1 MSTKAVANDNK
12 NSVQTQ
18 NTDASSK
25 KLIGNTDKRLSAAR
39 KIWIADDTTTIV
51 GVYGPGT
58 TLEINANWNMP
69 FTEMAA
75 GNNTLGNV
83 LQAATGKTLVN
94 LLNTKQVWQ
103 YNDPTHFNVELI
115 LYALRDPDKEVMQP
129 LRALEYMI
137 APDVGKFWSGVGEIA
152 KALQINIANKIIYQY
167 LVLNNISVPYDKET
181 DSRGN
186 FVRCTVNLTLSTL
199 TMVSKQM
206 LKQGYGVKSGY
217 TYQGYSESQGT
228 VK

>member
-1 MSTKAVANDNK
+1 MSVRAVTNDNR
-12 NSVQTQ
+12 SSAQTQ

-51 GVYGPGT
+51 GVYGPGST
-58 TLEINANWNMP
+58 MEINANWSMP
-69 FTEMAA
+69 FTEMNV
-75 GNNTLGNV
+75 GNGTLGDV
-83 LQAATGKTLVN
+83 AQTMTGKTLVN

-103 YNDPTHFNVELI
+103 YNDPTHFNIELI
-115 LYALRDPDKEVMQP
+115 LYALRDPDTEVMQP
-129 LRALEYMI
+129 LHALELMI
-137 APDVGKFWSGVGEIA
+137 APDVSKFWSKVGEIA
-152 KALQINIANKIIYQY
+152 KALQLNIANRIIYQY

-199 TMVSKQM
+199 TMVSKDM
-206 LKQGYGVKSGY
+206 LRQGYGVKSGY
-217 TYQGYSESQGT
+217 TYQAAQERPL
-228 VK
+228 